1 MNERRNRLL
10 GGVLGGFLLVVATTV
25 VALAGAD
32 VLASP
37 ALLVQATFLGTA
49 GVADVVAATDGR
61 LTARWAWYRW
71 RGLGNVLLGLSLPL
85 AFLGGGETWL
95 LAVTA
100 VGGLSLSAMG
110 IDLLVFAGRYTR
122 GGQLDRDDG

>member
-61 LTARWAWYRW
+61 LTDRWAWYRW

-85 AFLGGGETWL
+85 GFLGDGGGWL
-95 LAVTA
+95 LVVTG
-100 VGGLSLSAMG
+100 VGGLSLAAIG
-110 IDLLVFAGRYTR
+110 VDLLVFAGRYTR
-122 GGQLDRDDG
+122 GERLDRADE